1 MEGRGDGFFASS
13 MLRNGQRSARSP
25 SKGPCPSTANTMVL
39 HPECA
44 SASNAA
50 LSHRVE
56 DGYQGVGVHV
66 AARIVALAEGN
77 QILASTSSLLGL
89 PGLEGSGPP

>member
-1 MEGRGDGFFASS
+1 
-13 MLRNGQRSARSP
+13 
-25 SKGPCPSTANTMVL
+25 MVL

-89 PGLEGSGPP
+89 PGLEVVDRREVTLKGIREPVEVVAIAWR

>member
-1 MEGRGDGFFASS
+1 
-13 MLRNGQRSARSP
+13 
-25 SKGPCPSTANTMVL
+25 MVL
-39 HPECA
+39 NPECA

-50 LSHRVE
+50 VSHRVE

-89 PGLEGSGPP
+89 PGLEVVDRREVTLKGIREPVGVAAIAWR